1 MAELTLKDE
10 SVLQIGKSV
19 ANSFEGLASSGKA
32 MLIGP
37 PMPMNNDSDISGD
50 NVPATSGDNVPVT
63 MGGDNEPEMEKPA
76 SIGIFESIREKISEM
91 VSVLSA
97 NFAFDKKVAAEDD
110 VMDRVE
116 QAQDTEMGK
125 EDEGPGMLAKIGDSF
140 KSKFAALGESAKEKT
155 KALAGGLGSMLMK
168 GGLIFGL
175 LLLAKGLQKYGKEI
189 AEKLTPI
196 VDGIKAFFSAFMDD
210 IGPLFNRAIDIIKT
224 AFGGLADMFKGL
236 FTGDASMFIGGVK
249 KIFFD
254 LPIKL
259 MSYIG
264 DAFFTL
270 IENAL
275 AAFGIESEM
284 VTNIKLAFR
293 KLPEAIQG
301 AIDAAVTFITETIP
315 QFFTDMKDA
324 VVDKAKSI
332 VTSIKTFF
340 TDAFDSIKNTFTET
354 IEGIGNFFSN
364 IGDKIK
370 TVINGAIDA
379 LPLPQFIK
387 DKLKFET
394 KADKEAGAMVSETG
408 GLEKYKTEGIDPGKR
423 QAMTGGG
430 VTGEEALAEVKG
442 EQYTTSKVSKAGTSG
457 YDQAFGIMTA
467 DQYKEFEKIKDV
479 DQQIAYLKNLND
491 AEQERRQMILDEAE
505 KQKEFNK
512 KMDALKPE
520 FGGEIVGPDDQMLKD
535 DKNLRGGVTGKDINT
550 ESANMNS
557 SSAGG
562 DMNINKGGNTNVTT
576 ANNTY
581 TTILEDTNT
590 SDGGLRNAL
599 SA

>member
-32 MLIGP
+32 MLLGP
-37 PMPMNNDSDISGD
+37 TGQPLNNSSSVGGPEEDSG
-50 NVPATSGDNVPVT
+50 
-63 MGGDNEPEMEKPA
+63 MEKPA
-76 SIGIFESIREKISEM
+76 SIGIFESIREKISDM
-91 VSVLSA
+91 VGILAA
-97 NFAFDKKVAAEDD
+97 NFAFDKKVAAEESLDA
-110 VMDRVE
+110 RVD
-116 QAQDTEMGK
+116 QAQSTETDK
-125 EDEGPGMLAKIGDSF
+125 EDSGPGMLSNIADSF
-140 KSKFAALGESAKEKT
+140 KDKISSLGEAAKEKT
-155 KALAGGLGSMLMK
+155 MALAGGLKGMLVK

-175 LLLAKGLQKYGKEI
+175 LALATMFKKYGKEI
-189 AEKLTPI
+189 AEVLTPI
-196 VDGIKAFFSAFMDD
+196 VDGIKTFFKAFSDD
-210 IGPLFNRAIDIIKT
+210 IGPLFDRALDIVKT
-224 AFGGLADMFKGL
+224 AFSGIIDIFKGL
-236 FTGDASMFIGGVK
+236 FTGDASTFFGGVK

-254 LPIKL
+254 FPIKL
-259 MSYIG
+259 VSYIG
-264 DAFFTL
+264 DAFFSL
-270 IENAL
+270 LENAL

-284 VTNIKLAFR
+284 VTNIKNTFR
-293 KLPEAIQG
+293 KLPESIEAGIQ
-301 AIDAAVTFITETIP
+301 AAVTFITETIP
-315 QFFTDMKDA
+315 QFFTDMQDA

-340 TDAFDSIKNTFTET
+340 TDAFDNIKTTFTET

-394 KADKEAGAMVSETG
+394 KAMKEAGDMVSETG

-430 VTGEEALAEVKG
+430 VTGEEALAEVQG
-442 EQYTTSKVSKAGTSG
+442 EKYVKSNVSKAGTSG
-457 YDQAFGIMTA
+457 YDSAFGIMTQ
-467 DQYKEFEKIKDV
+467 DQFNEYMKIKDV
-479 DQQIAYLKNLND
+479 DQQLAYLKNLND
-491 AEQERRQMILDEAE
+491 AEQERRQMILEEAE
-505 KQKEFNK
+505 KQKEHLK

-520 FGGEIVGPDDQMLKD
+520 FGGEIVGPDDQMLQD
-535 DKNLRGGVTGKDINT
+535 DANVRAAMANKTGNT
-550 ESANMNS
+550 LNNESANL
-557 SSAGG
+557 GG
-562 DMNINKGGNTNVTT
+562 SGNPNPRFSMYKGGNSTNNV

-590 SDGGLRNAL
+590 SDGGLRDAL

>member
-19 ANSFEGLASSGKA
+19 ANSFEGLASSGKS

-37 PMPMNNDSDISGD
+37 TGEPLSGAPSGGVGEDI
-50 NVPATSGDNVPVT
+50 
-63 MGGDNEPEMEKPA
+63 PETEKPA
-76 SIGIFESIREKISEM
+76 SIGIFESIREKISNM
-91 VSVLSA
+91 VSILAA
-97 NFAFDKKVAAEDD
+97 NFAFDKKIAAEED
-110 VMDRVE
+110 MDARVD
-116 QAQDTEMGK
+116 QAQETESGK

-140 KSKFAALGESAKEKT
+140 KTKFAALGEAAKEKT

-254 LPIKL
+254 FPIKII
-259 MSYIG
+259 SYIG
-264 DAFFTL
+264 DAFFSL

-275 AAFGIESEM
+275 AAFGLESEM
-284 VTNIKLAFR
+284 VTNIKNTFR
-293 KLPEAIQG
+293 KLPESIEAGIQA
-301 AIDAAVTFITETIP
+301 AIDFITITIP
-315 QFFTDMKDA
+315 EKFDEMKTA
-324 VVDKAKSI
+324 VVDKATSV

-387 DKLKFET
+387 DRLKLET
-394 KADKEAGAMVSETG
+394 KADREADAMVSETG
-408 GLEKYKTEGIDPGKR
+408 GLEKYKDEDLDPAKR
-423 QAMTGGG
+423 QAVSGGG
-430 VTGEEALAEVKG
+430 VTGEEALAEVQG
-442 EQYTTSKVSKAGTSG
+442 EQYTTSKVSKMGTSG

-467 DQYKEFEKIKDV
+467 EQFKEFEKIKDV

-512 KMDALKPE
+512 KMEELKPE
-520 FGGEIVGPDDQMLKD
+520 FGGEIVGPDDQMLRD
-535 DKNLRGGVTGKDINT
+535 DTNLRGGVTGKDINT
-550 ESANMNS
+550 ESANMSGSGTN
-557 SSAGG
+557 GN
-562 DMNINKGGNTNVTT
+562 MNINKGGNTNVTT

>member
-10 SVLQIGKSV
+10 SVLEIGKSV

-32 MLIGP
+32 MLVGP
-37 PMPMNNDSDISGD
+37 TGQPLNNASDISGD
-50 NVPATSGDNVPVT
+50 NESET
-63 MGGDNEPEMEKPA
+63 EKPA
-76 SIGIFESIREKISEM
+76 SIGIFQSIRDKISDM
-91 VSVLSA
+91 VGILAA

-110 VMDRVE
+110 LQEDIAD
-116 QAQDTEMGK
+116 AQSTEMAK
-125 EDEGPGMLAKIGDSF
+125 EEEPGMLSNIADSF
-140 KSKFAALGESAKEKT
+140 KEKMAALGEATKEKSM
-155 KALAGGLGSMLMK
+155 ALLGGIKGLFIK

-175 LLLAKGLQKYGKEI
+175 ILLAKGLQMYGKEI

-210 IGPLFNRAIDIIKT
+210 IGPLFRRAIDIIET

-254 LPIKL
+254 FPLKI

-275 AAFGIESEM
+275 AAFGLESEM

-293 KLPEAIQG
+293 SLPEAIQN
-301 AIDAAVTFITETIP
+301 AIDSAITFITETIP
-315 QFFTDMKDA
+315 QFFIDMKDA
-324 VVDKAKSI
+324 VVDKAKSV

-340 TDAFDSIKNTFTET
+340 TDAFDSIKTTFTET

-370 TVINGAIDA
+370 VVINGAINA

-387 DKLKFET
+387 DKLMLET

-408 GLEKYKTEGIDPGKR
+408 GLEKYKTEGIDPGQR

-430 VTGEEALAEVKG
+430 VTGEEALAEVQG
-442 EQYTTSKVSKAGTSG
+442 ERYTTSKVSKMGTSG
-457 YDQAFGIMTA
+457 YDQAFGIMTE

-512 KMDALKPE
+512 KMNELKPE
-520 FGGEIVGPDDQMLKD
+520 FGGEIVGPDDQLLRD
-535 DKNLRGGVTGKDINT
+535 DTNLRAGATGKDINT
-550 ESANMNS
+550 ESANM
-557 SSAGG
+557 GG
-562 DMNINKGGNTNVTT
+562 SGTNNNMNINQGGSTNTNV

-581 TTILEDTNT
+581 NTILEDTNT
-590 SDGGLRNAL
+590 SDNGIRNAL

>member
-19 ANSFEGLASSGKA
+19 ANSFEGLASSGKS

-37 PMPMNNDSDISGD
+37 TGQPLTAGASGDVGD
-50 NVPATSGDNVPVT
+50 NVSET
-63 MGGDNEPEMEKPA
+63 EKPA

-97 NFAFDKKVAAEDD
+97 NFAFDKKIAAEED
-110 VMDRVE
+110 MDARVD
-116 QAQDTEMGK
+116 QAQETELGK

-140 KSKFAALGESAKEKT
+140 KTKFAALSDAAAEKS
-155 KALAGGLGSMLMK
+155 KAIAGGLGSMLVK

-254 LPIKL
+254 FPIKII
-259 MSYIG
+259 SYIG
-264 DAFFTL
+264 DAFFSL

-275 AAFGIESEM
+275 AAFGLESEM
-284 VTNIKLAFR
+284 VTNIKETFR
-293 KLPEAIQG
+293 KLPESIEAGIQAAI
-301 AIDAAVTFITETIP
+301 TFITETIP

-340 TDAFDSIKNTFTET
+340 TDAFDSIKTTFTET

-423 QAMTGGG
+423 QAITGGG
-430 VTGEEALAEVKG
+430 VTGEEALAEVQG
-442 EQYTTSKVSKAGTSG
+442 ERYTTSKVSKAGTSG
-457 YDQAFGIMTA
+457 YDQAFGIMTE
-467 DQYKEFEKIKDV
+467 DQFKEFEKIKDV

-512 KMDALKPE
+512 KMNELKPE
-520 FGGEIVGPDDQMLKD
+520 FGGEIVGPDDQMLRD
-535 DKNLRGGVTGKDINT
+535 DTNLRAGVKGKDINT
-550 ESANMNS
+550 ESANMGGSGVNS
-557 SSAGG
+557 RMSLY
-562 DMNINKGGNTNVTT
+562 KEGNTNTNV